1 MLLDANILLAAIDKG
16 HPEGER
22 IGQWLSDALHG
33 SRRVAVPWQT
43 IGAFVRIATHPRIYR
58 EPLSSAA
65 ALGFIHEVLASPVTW
80 IPTTTIRTFT
90 LFEEVCRDHRVTGNL
105 VTDAQLAALALEYG
119 LSVVTLDSDF
129 QLFSEINVLRP

>member
-1 MLLDANILLAAIDKG
+1 M
-16 HPEGER
+16 
-22 IGQWLSDALHG
+22 
-33 SRRVAVPWQT
+33 
-43 IGAFVRIATHPRIYR
+43 
-58 EPLSSAA
+58 
-65 ALGFIHEVLASPVTW
+65 TW

-129 QLFSEINVLRP
+129 QIFSEITVLRP